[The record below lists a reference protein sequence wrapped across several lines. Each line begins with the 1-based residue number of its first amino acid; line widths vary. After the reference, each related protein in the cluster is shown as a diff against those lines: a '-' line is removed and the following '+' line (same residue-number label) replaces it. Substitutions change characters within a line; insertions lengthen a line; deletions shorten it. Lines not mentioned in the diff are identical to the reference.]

1 MFRSKVKKLF
11 KSVVCAVAVVFC
23 MAALSG
29 CGASKVSVSDA
40 MARAKQVNTAISSAL
55 TQAAI
60 GNESFGTC
68 ETSASISFGDVSNGS
83 YSLKWEGVSDHP
95 TMDIAAYLG
104 SDFDGYAYV
113 EFDPAKYTVNF
124 ALWSP
129 KPIPEKYRHQLSADE
144 MNQSKKAARSLAAI
158 NKNGG
163 MKKCSVQN
171 AEMR

>member
-1 MFRSKVKKLF
+1 MLRSKMKKLF
-11 KSVVCAVAVVFC
+11 KNVVCAVAVVFC

-29 CGASKVSVSDA
+29 CGASKVTISDA
-40 MARAKQVNTAISSAL
+40 QARAKQVNAAISSAL

-83 YSLKWEGVSDHP
+83 YSLKWEGVSEHP

-129 KPIPEKYRHQLSADE
+129 KPIPEKYKHQLSADE
-144 MNQSKKAARSLAAI
+144 MNQSKKDGAVV
-158 NKNGG
+158 G
-163 MKKCSVQN
+163 CY
-171 AEMR
+171 

>member
-1 MFRSKVKKLF
+1 MFRSKMKKLF

-40 MARAKQVNTAISSAL
+40 MARAKQVNTAISSLL
-55 TQAAI
+55 TMAAI

-95 TMDIAAYLG
+95 TMDIALYLG
-104 SDFDGYAYV
+104 DDFDGYAYV
-113 EFDPAKYTVNF
+113 VFDPEKYTVTF
-124 ALWSP
+124 ALWSQ
-129 KPIPEKYRHQLSADE
+129 KPIPEKYKHQLSLDE
-144 MNQSKKAARSLAAI
+144 MKQSRE
-158 NKNGG
+158 NGETVG
-163 MKKCSVQN
+163 CYP
-171 AEMR
+171 